1 MPMDPEDL
9 DRLYS
14 DANKQVPKYQPPA
27 YTPTLW
33 ELLALEGRHD
43 LLSTIHHVELKTP
56 GYGTVVVPEEG
67 FSENT
72 DTHNMVLDY
81 LRIQGVMTLNV
92 GAVVARLQSA
102 LHPSM
107 A

>member
-1 MPMDPEDL
+1 MDSEDL
-9 DRLYS
+9 DKLYS
-14 DANKQVPKYQPPA
+14 EANERTPKHHPPA

-43 LLSTIHHVELKTP
+43 LLTTLHHVELKTP
-56 GYGTVVVPEEG
+56 GYGTVIVPEEG

-72 DTHNMVLDY
+72 DTHNMVLNY
-81 LRIQGVMTLNV
+81 LKIQGVMTLNV
-92 GAVVARLQSA
+92 GITIARLQSA
-102 LHPSM
+102 LHYSM